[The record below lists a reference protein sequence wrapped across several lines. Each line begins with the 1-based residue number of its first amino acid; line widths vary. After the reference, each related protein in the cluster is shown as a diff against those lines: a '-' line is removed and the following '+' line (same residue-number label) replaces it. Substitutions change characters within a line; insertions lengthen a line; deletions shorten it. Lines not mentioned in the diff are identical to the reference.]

1 MGDRMK
7 RIMIFGAVLV
17 MLAGSAAAQDY
28 QRAVLNYQ
36 AVMSGAKK
44 LSDLTPQ
51 EQTEVMAVVR
61 AMSRRA
67 PSGASSECRDAWDHA
82 ESARSELQDQ
92 ARRLMRCAENADLK
106 SDDCYS
112 EARRAR
118 NAQDD
123 FASAVSSVQSECD

>member
-1 MGDRMK
+1 MK
-7 RIMIFGAVLV
+7 RVAIFGVILM
-17 MLAGSAAAQDY
+17 MLAGPAIAQDF
-28 QRAVLNYQ
+28 QRAARNYQ
-36 AVMSGAKK
+36 AVISGAKK

-51 EQTEVMAVVR
+51 EQTEVIAVLR

-67 PSGASSECRDAWDHA
+67 PYGASSDCRLAWDQA
-82 ESARSELQDQ
+82 ESARSELEDR

-123 FASAVSSVQSECD
+123 FSSAVSSVQSECN